1 MTLQI
6 TDMHIPFFAY
16 SLLWTINGAVIVL
29 GQPLVTR
36 LADYL
41 SVKRQIII
49 GIAIFAISFPLLIWV
64 HSFAMFVVDFVILTI
79 GEMVGIPSVPAYI
92 DVLTVAEETGK
103 YQGMPNVAM
112 SIGRALGPVYGGWMV
127 DQAGYNFVFVSVFV
141 MMLVTWLYAIMISR
155 RSVKVIK

>member
-1 MTLQI
+1 MSVHI

-49 GIAIFAISFPLLIWV
+49 GIAIL
-64 HSFAMFVVDFVILTI
+64 
-79 GEMVGIPSVPAYI
+79 PSRFRY
-92 DVLTVAEETGK
+92 
-103 YQGMPNVAM
+103 
-112 SIGRALGPVYGGWMV
+112 
-127 DQAGYNFVFVSVFV
+127 
-141 MMLVTWLYAIMISR
+141 
-155 RSVKVIK
+155 